1 MQRRPRF
8 ACRPLA
14 LAVLLTAYSQVPAQT
29 SSGIAEARAQNIEI
43 PAQPATQALQVFV
56 KQLNFQLLYAPEL
69 LRGLNSKPVS
79 GVMSPR
85 EALARMLEGS
95 GLQIV
100 DTGPNSATLRP
111 AAATPAGPRASAVQG
126 SGSASDAGDTAEAE
140 APSGPKPQAAAAARV
155 HSFDLPAGDALDTV
169 TKAASLAGI
178 VVKFKD
184 EELKGVRTNRVQGDF
199 TLVEVLRRA
208 FANTRLAVGQ
218 QISSGEFTG
227 EYVLVLRKLEVI
239 APVEV
244 TGSHLRSIVGEQG
257 INQVEI
263 LTRQDIERSG
273 VTTLAELRNLIPQ
286 LSVGASASFDGNS
299 SRGAPDGRLL
309 FNLRGL
315 GQGNALILI
324 DGLRLPRTGS
334 RSVAE
339 AYEAT
344 GIPMSAIERV
354 EVLLGGGSAIYG
366 ADAVGG
372 VINIITRK
380 RYRGTELEYA
390 LDNTMDTDA
399 ANNRLSLSH
408 AFRHEKFSARGSVSV
423 ETQNAL
429 ALRDR
434 DWLATDDRRWLG
446 GSDGTA
452 NNLYLGG
459 HVQAV
464 SGNLPGIGKTT
475 AYIPTGA
482 NGKTATIADY
492 LNAPATARYDAGKYL
507 NAINEYKRQAAVL
520 HAEYEFA
527 PWALAYANF
536 MWSKNESAAPGDPV
550 ALSGATLPA
559 GYPGNPF
566 GVPIRVYKYMWELG
580 TPARHY
586 SFDQRSTSIGLRGDL
601 PKDWRYRLNL
611 SDARSNPALPEGV
624 YQFNMAP
631 ASVNPTGLN
640 AAIASSTPPILLH
653 DSLALVGNEGA
664 APNPAGLLE
673 GFYYKDEKYDKPVT
687 KTYSLSFDGP
697 AWQLEAGPV
706 NLAVGMERRVD
717 SIKFT
722 NVSSSTSIDTT
733 QAAEPKQ
740 DRITTASYIE
750 TSVPLISPK
759 SSLRLPLVYSLS
771 VSGAARRDSYNDFG
785 AATKK
790 LLGGQYKPVKWISL
804 RGTRNEAFRVPYL
817 IDITRPN
824 SVSNQTVPAT
834 GSSSFV
840 DTYRKNEQV
849 TGVLPFT
856 LGGSPNLKPEQSVH
870 YNAGLQI
877 ESPFEATRGLSFSVD
892 RWRSKIL
899 DRVGAPS
906 RQDLL
911 LYFPEAFTRAPLT
924 PEDAAAGYTA
934 GKITAVDSRS
944 RNISLYQASG
954 YDYSVRFVRMTPYGE
969 FSLNGRMTRTDML
982 QVVVT
987 PGAAPSTSTD
997 ARLQPRRSVVSLA
1010 WAYRGAGVSLT
1021 NIHQAGFPV
1030 SISAN
1035 PVMFPGT
1042 TTWNANL
1049 WYDYGTGV
1057 WHDKDSLVGRLM
1069 QDTRVSFGL
1078 INATDRPPSLSPT
1091 GTVNNSIDP
1100 RMMRYTFTLR
1110 RRF

>member
-1 MQRRPRF
+1 MQRRPQF

-14 LAVLLTAYSQVPAQT
+14 LAVFMMVSGQVSAQT
-29 SSGIAEARAQNIEI
+29 SPAPAEVKTQAIEI
-43 PAQPATQALQVFV
+43 PAQPAAQALQAFV
-56 KQLNFQLLYAPEL
+56 KQLNFQLLYSPEL
-69 LRGLNSKPVS
+69 LRGLNSKPVN
-79 GVMSPR
+79 GTMTAR
-85 EALARMLEGS
+85 DALGRMLDGS

-100 DTGPNSATLRP
+100 DTGPNAATLRQV
-111 AAATPAGPRASAVQG
+111 AAPTPRASGAQAG
-126 SGSASDAGDTAEAE
+126 SGGASAAADGAESE
-140 APSGPKPQAAAAARV
+140 ADSGPKAATVATSAAVRV
-155 HSFDLPAGDALDTV
+155 LRFDLAAGEAVETIN
-169 TKAASLAGI
+169 KAAELAG
-178 VVKFKD
+178 VKVKFKD
-184 EELKGVRTNRVQGDF
+184 EDLRGIRTNRISGDYTF
-199 TLVEVLRRA
+199 MQAMRELL
-208 FANTRLAVGQ
+208 ANTRLTLGQ
-218 QISSGEFTG
+218 MVATNEF
-227 EYVLVLRKLEVI
+227 VVRKVEVI

-257 INQVEI
+257 INQVEV

-299 SRGAPDGRLL
+299 SRGTPDGRLL

-315 GQGNALILI
+315 GQGNALILV

-334 RSVAE
+334 RTVAE

-344 GIPMSAIERV
+344 GIPISAIERV

-372 VINIITRK
+372 VVNIITRK
-380 RYRGTELEYA
+380 RYRGTEVEYA

-408 AFRHEKFSARGSVSV
+408 AFRQNNFSARGSVSV

-434 DWLATDDRRWLG
+434 EWLATDDRRWLG

-452 NNLYLGG
+452 NNLPIGG
-459 HVQAV
+459 YVQAV
-464 SGNLPGIGKTT
+464 SGNLPGIGMTT
-475 AYIPTGA
+475 AYIPAGA

-492 LNAPATARYDAGKYL
+492 LAAPATARYDAGKYL
-507 NAINEYKRQAAVL
+507 NALNEYKRQSATL
-520 HAEYEFA
+520 HAEYELSD
-527 PWALAYANF
+527 WAQVYASF

-559 GYPGNPF
+559 GFQGNPF

-580 TPARHY
+580 TPERHY
-586 SFDQRSTSIGLRGDL
+586 TYDQRSTSIGLRGDL

-611 SDARSNPALPEGV
+611 SDARSNPSLPEGV
-624 YQFNMAP
+624 YQFDMAP
-631 ASVNPTGLN
+631 ATINKTGLN
-640 AAIASSTPPILLH
+640 AAIASSTPPVLLH
-653 DSLALVGNEGA
+653 DSLALVGGAGA
-664 APNPAGLLE
+664 APNAAGLLQ
-673 GFYYKDEKYDKPVT
+673 GFYYKDEKYDKPVNR
-687 KTYSLSFDGP
+687 TYSLSFDGP
-697 AWQLEAGPV
+697 AWQLEAGPI
-706 NLAVGMERRVD
+706 NLAVGAERRVD
-717 SIKFT
+717 SIKFI
-722 NVSSSTSIDTT
+722 NVSSSSILIDTT

-740 DRITTASYIE
+740 DRVTNASYLE

-759 SSLRLPLVYSLS
+759 SSLRVPLVYSLS

-785 AATKK
+785 SATKK

-804 RGTRNEAFRVPYL
+804 RGSRNEAFRVPYL

-824 SVSNQTVPAT
+824 SVSNQPVPAT

-849 TGVLPFT
+849 TGVLPFK

-870 YNAGLQI
+870 YNAGLQV
-877 ESPFEATRGLSFSVD
+877 ESPFEATKGLSFSVD

-934 GKITAVDSRS
+934 GKITAVDSTS
-944 RNISLYQASG
+944 RNIAMYQASG
-954 YDYSVRFVRMTPYGE
+954 YDYSVRFVRFTPYGE
-969 FSLNGRMTRTDML
+969 FSLNGRMTRTDKL
-982 QVVVT
+982 QVIVT
-987 PGAAPSTSTD
+987 PGASPSTSTD
-997 ARLQPRRSVVSLA
+997 ARLQPRRSVVSAA
-1010 WAYRGAGVSLT
+1010 WAYRGAGVSVT
-1021 NIHQAGFPV
+1021 GTRQSGFPV

-1035 PVMFPGT
+1035 PVMYPGT
-1042 TTWNANL
+1042 TTWNANV
-1049 WYDYGTGV
+1049 WYDYGNGA
-1057 WHDKDSLVGRLM
+1057 WHDKQSLVGRLM
-1069 QDTRVSFGL
+1069 ADTRISFGL
-1078 INATDRPPSLSPT
+1078 INATDLAPPLSPT
-1091 GTVNNSIDP
+1091 GGVNGSVDP